1 MTPTIDANAA
11 DTTTTTP
18 LLNRFLLLAVLWM
31 AMAAFAAMADEA
43 DFFFDIVCIQNQH
56 TAGTDTFGDR

>member
-1 MTPTIDANAA
+1 MTPTIDAPVA

-31 AMAAFAAMADEA
+31 AMAAFAAMAVDTPPNAAEPSSS
-43 DFFFDIVCIQNQH
+43 IVK
-56 TAGTDTFGDR
+56 

>member
-1 MTPTIDANAA
+1 MTPTIDATAA

-31 AMAAFAAMADEA
+31 AMAAFAAMA
-43 DFFFDIVCIQNQH
+43 V
-56 TAGTDTFGDR
+56 DTPPSAAEVPNAIIK